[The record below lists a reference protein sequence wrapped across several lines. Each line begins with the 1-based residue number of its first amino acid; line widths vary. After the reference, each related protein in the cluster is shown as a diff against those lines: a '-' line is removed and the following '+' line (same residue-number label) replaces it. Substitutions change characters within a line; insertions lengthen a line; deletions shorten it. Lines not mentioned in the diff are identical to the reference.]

1 MLLDNKFFS
10 ILFNNLVFG
19 LGILLIIMGIHFLS
33 QPEGEVGEREKV
45 LLVDSSS
52 FRLEYDRLSTDKRE
66 EVIINIPPGSSG
78 LTAIS
83 ILDEKGLIPADDFK
97 KYMKLFDIEKR
108 IKAGSYRFQSD
119 CTAVEILDKIL
130 IKRR

>member
-19 LGILLIIMGIHFLS
+19 LGILLVIMGIYFLS
-33 QPEGEVGEREKV
+33 QPEGEIGEREKV
-45 LLVDSSS
+45 LLIDNSS
-52 FRLEYDRLSTDKRE
+52 FSLEYDRLSTEKRE
-66 EVIINIPPGSSG
+66 EIIINIPPGSSG
-78 LTAIS
+78 LTAIN

-97 KYMKLFDIEKR
+97 KYMELFDIEKR
-108 IKAGSYRFQSD
+108 IKAGSYKFYSD
-119 CTAVEILDKIL
+119 CTTTEILDKIL